1 MDRLEGLWRRRPL
14 DGSAKTSLQTEVV
27 LSLALVMLAA
37 TTLLA
42 AALLQGHE
50 TRWRDLLGRGLL
62 AEAQAPPAPE
72 SALIIGTEW
81 WHVRRDGTA
90 RAAWGGGEPVDDET
104 RALAEQ
110 ARVRGEPLLRPG
122 AAWHAIR
129 FATPVGPEGVAVA
142 RLPAAASWRLRVL
155 PLALAAALLVLD
167 VVVFTAFGAS
177 ILRRRV
183 VLPLRRLAEAARG
196 LGGGA
201 FDLRVPEEGPREAVE
216 VAAAFNEMSDAL
228 ARRTQALEKAVAELR
243 ETNAELR
250 HTRAGLDRAERLAAV
265 GRLAAGVAHEVGNP
279 MGALLAFVDLA
290 GRDPG
295 LAPAGREHLARA
307 AQQGDRVRRILRQLL
322 DFARPGPT
330 APPGPVDLLAV
341 AEETTA
347 LIRSQTRAAA
357 LHIDVAAEGDPPPA
371 LGDAG
376 RVAQILL
383 NLALNAADAA
393 RASGGSR
400 VRLIVRAA
408 PLALRADAARAA
420 ARARS
425 RPDGVECVVADDGG
439 GIAEGDRER
448 IFDPFFTTKEPGE
461 GTGLGL
467 SNSLRL
473 AEEMAGTLE
482 LGAPPE
488 GFRTAF
494 VLRLPAAGTASGGA
508 RNCEVR
514 NEMRSSEPGDTVEG
528 RKND

>member
-1 MDRLEGLWRRRPL
+1 MERGERRWRSRS
-14 DGSAKTSLQTEVV
+14 GVAATSLQTEVV
-27 LSLALVMLAA
+27 LSLARVMLAA

-42 AALLQGHE
+42 AAQLHGHE

-62 AEAQAPPAPE
+62 AEAQAPPAPD
-72 SALIIGTEW
+72 SALIAGTEW
-81 WHVRRDGTA
+81 WHVGRDGSA
-90 RAAWGGGEPVDDET
+90 RGVWRGGEALDDET
-104 RALAEQ
+104 RALADQ
-110 ARVRGEPLLRPG
+110 ARTRGEPLLRPG

-129 FATPVGPEGVAVA
+129 FAAPVGPDRVAAA
-142 RLPAAASWRLRVL
+142 RLPAAASLRLRAW
-155 PLALAAALLVLD
+155 PRALAAALLVLD
-167 VVVFTAFGAS
+167 VIVFTAFGAS

-196 LGGGA
+196 LAGGA
-201 FDLRVPEEGPREAVE
+201 FDPRGPEEGPREAID

-228 ARRTQALEKAVAELR
+228 ARRTDALEKAVADLR
-243 ETNAELR
+243 GANAELR

-295 LAPAGREHLARA
+295 LAPAGREHLSRA

-322 DFARPGPT
+322 DFARPGAT
-330 APPGPVDLLAV
+330 GPPSPVDLVAV
-341 AEETTA
+341 AEE
-347 LIRSQTRAAA
+347 AAA
-357 LHIDVAAEGDPPPA
+357 LIASQQRASALQIEVAAEDDPPPA

-376 RVAQILL
+376 RITQILL
-383 NLALNAADAA
+383 NLALNAADAV
-393 RASGGSR
+393 RAGGGSR
-400 VRLIVRAA
+400 ICIVVRAA
-408 PLALRADAARAA
+408 PLSLRSGASASD

-425 RPDGVECVVADDGG
+425 QPDGVECVVADDGC
-439 GIAEGDRER
+439 GIEQHDRER

-482 LGAPPE
+482 LVTPPE

-494 VLRLPAAGTASGGA
+494 ALRLPAAGSDHPSA

-514 NEMRSSEPGDTVEG
+514 NEMRGSEPGDTVEG
-528 RKND
+528 LGNE